1 MNIICIRIDD
11 PLDAAQIK
19 DLKADLAHLPHV
31 SNVEMLATLPHELMV
46 EYEEHHNVPIRLLSR
61 LSRQGLHSDVQ
72 YC

>member
-11 PLDAAQIK
+11 TLDAAQIRALM
-19 DLKADLAHLPHV
+19 DDLAHVPHV
-31 SNVEMLATLPHELMV
+31 SNVEILASTPHELMV
-46 EYEEHHNVPIRLLSR
+46 EYEEHHNVPVRLLSR